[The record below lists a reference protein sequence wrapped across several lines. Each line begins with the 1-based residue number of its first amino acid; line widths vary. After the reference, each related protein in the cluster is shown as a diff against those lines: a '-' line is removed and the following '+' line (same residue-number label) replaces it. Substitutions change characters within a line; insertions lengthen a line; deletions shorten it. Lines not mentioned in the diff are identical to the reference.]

1 VRLSYELSLVS
12 LVLACFHQK
21 FLELVNGC
29 HDGARLVLYL
39 NHAHLNKLNID
50 CKVMGWR
57 DWFRRE
63 TEIPAAELEAWL
75 KEKAEERREE
85 QKEQAKAFESK
96 QDESRKSIQSAI
108 EALEAAELNND
119 KIPIK
124 HKHFME
130 GNRETFIKVI
140 KNGLESNR
148 LDDLGTK
155 LQRSMTILNEFFQN
169 EVMAVL
175 ESVRNFEHARKE
187 QLLLEEA
194 NEFEVVLE
202 RLAQYQRGKKEK
214 SHVENQRAVLSKE
227 VESIEQ
233 QYKDREE
240 RATNRLLEKDFLGA
254 QENAEKLG
262 AASKRMRGE
271 IADLF
276 SPLRDVLKKYGHARF
291 HHKQL
296 MDQYLDDASVALS
309 TDIDLEVV
317 DALAYAKGM
326 IGKGEITFKDD
337 GKKQRALDAIDFIS
351 KEELTVM
358 LREYALLSK
367 QAKDADRASKEHDAI
382 KISQKLSE
390 EAKKLQEKL
399 ADKTKALRRVED
411 INVEVEY
418 PHELLEKL
426 KVKVV

>member
-1 VRLSYELSLVS
+1 M
-12 LVLACFHQK
+12 
-21 FLELVNGC
+21 
-29 HDGARLVLYL
+29 YL
-39 NHAHLNKLNID
+39 NDTHLNKRNHAFTL
-50 CKVMGWR
+50 MGWR

-63 TEIPAAELEAWL
+63 TEIPAAELEVWL
-75 KEKAEERREE
+75 KEKATERREE
-85 QKEQAKAFESK
+85 QQEEAKAFANK
-96 QDESRKSIQSAI
+96 QEESRKSILTGL
-108 EALEAAELNND
+108 EALEAAELGNE
-119 KIPIK
+119 KIPVK

-130 GNRETFIKVI
+130 GNRATFMKVI
-140 KNGLESNR
+140 NQGLENNR

-169 EVMAVL
+169 EVMAIL
-175 ESVRNFEHARKE
+175 ESVRNYENARKE
-187 QLLLEEA
+187 QLELEAE
-194 NEFEVVLE
+194 NEFEVVLN
-202 RLAQYQRGKKEK
+202 RLSAYQRGKKEK
-214 SHVENQRAVLSKE
+214 SHVENQQAVLTKE
-227 VESIEQ
+227 VESLQQ
-233 QYKDREE
+233 QYADRDE
-240 RATNRLLEKDFLGA
+240 RASNRLLQPDFLGA
-254 QENAEKLG
+254 QENADKLET
-262 AASKRMRGE
+262 ASKRMRGE

-317 DALAYAKGM
+317 DALAYAKSM
-326 IGKGEITFKDD
+326 IAKEEITFKDD

-367 QAKDADRASKEHDAI
+367 QAKDADRSSKEHDAI
-382 KISQKLSE
+382 KISKKLSE
-390 EAKKLQEKL
+390 EAKQLQAKLS
-399 ADKTKALRRVED
+399 DKEKALRRVED
-411 INVEVEY
+411 INVEIEY